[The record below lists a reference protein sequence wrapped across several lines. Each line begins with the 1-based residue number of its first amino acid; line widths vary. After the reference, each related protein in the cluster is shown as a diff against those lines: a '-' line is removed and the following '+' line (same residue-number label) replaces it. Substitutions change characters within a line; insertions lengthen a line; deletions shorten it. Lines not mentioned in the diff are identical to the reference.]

1 MLHMFQEPVFKKVKE
16 MQPGDCFRCEFEK
29 SGHYENFVFE
39 KCEPL
44 HQNTKINCHRI
55 DCASQEVVD
64 LNPIDRCIL
73 KVIGK
78 EITK

>member
-1 MLHMFQEPVFKKVKE
+1 MLHMFQEPVIKKATD
-16 MQPGDCFRCEFEK
+16 MQPGDIFRCEFGK
-29 SGHYENFVFE
+29 PKNIVHFVFE

-44 HQNTKINCHRI
+44 HQNTKITCHRI